1 MLAPQAV
8 TFAVALSGQK
18 LPAGQPVQAML
29 PVAVQKVE
37 TYWPVAQVPHEEQE
51 PALDAVEYEVP
62 ATHAVHTASVET
74 VHRLL
79 R

>member
-1 MLAPQAV
+1 
-8 TFAVALSGQK
+8 
-18 LPAGQPVQAML
+18 ML

-37 TYWPVAQVPHEEQE
+37 TYWPVAQVPQEEQD
-51 PALDAVEYEVP
+51 PALGVVEYEVP
-62 ATHAVHTASVET
+62 ATHAVHTALTEV